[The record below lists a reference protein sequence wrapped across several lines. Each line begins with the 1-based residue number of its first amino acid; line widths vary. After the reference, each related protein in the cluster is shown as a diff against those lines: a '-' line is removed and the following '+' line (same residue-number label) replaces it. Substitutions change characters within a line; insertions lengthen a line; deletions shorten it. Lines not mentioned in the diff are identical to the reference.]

1 MLYVDCDILGLQHA
15 LCRLQQARIATCC
28 LLIATSENCN
38 MLYVSCDTVE
48 LQNAISRENILP
60 YNNLQRCGAIEY

>member
-28 LLIATSENCN
+28 LIATSEDRN
-38 MLYVSCDTVE
+38 MLYISCDTVE
-48 LQNAISRENILP
+48 LQNALSRDNILP
-60 YNNLQRCGAIEY
+60 YNNLPRCGAIEY